1 MSTAGGL
8 ITAQEY
14 FALTEGDRWTEL
26 IGGRIVVNVPRIPH
40 QTLVGRLFLALGN
53 WVEEESGRGRAWLAL
68 DVIVDDHNVLAPD
81 LVWVAEERLPERGA
95 VLLARA
101 PDLLIEVRSPST
113 WHRDIGVKR
122 RLYERHGV
130 GELWLVD
137 GMGESVIVC
146 RRSGPHAEIFD
157 VEAELGRGETL
168 DFPQL
173 PGFAV
178 ELDALF
184 AQP

>member
-1 MSTAGGL
+1 MPTAERL

-14 FALTEGDRWTEL
+14 FAFTEGQPWTEL

-40 QTLVGRLFLALGN
+40 QTLVGRLHLALGK
-53 WVEEESGRGRAWLAL
+53 WVEEETGRGRVWLPL

-95 VLLARA
+95 SLLARP

-113 WHRDIGVKR
+113 WHRDIGGKR

-137 GMGESVIVC
+137 GMGQSVIVC
-146 RRSGPHAEIFD
+146 RRSAPSAPIFD
-157 VEAELGRGETL
+157 VEAELGPGETL
-168 DFPQL
+168 GSSQL
-173 PGFAV
+173 PGFGLV
-178 ELDALF
+178 LDELF
-184 AQP
+184 AEP